1 MPAGR
6 PKALATLIA
15 ELLGVTPSCVRLW
28 RAEGA
33 PLENGS
39 ELVTW
44 LLGRGMWG
52 HSVLDNYPIGDPVF
66 CRRLERALDRCVELS
81 QTKNQRAAH
90 KKPSGDTTT
99 ADSSTLEEIP
109 SPGVGNEDCH
119 F

>member
-33 PLENGS
+33 PLENGPA
-39 ELVTW
+39 LLAW

-66 CRRLERALDRCVELS
+66 CRRLERALDRGVELS
-81 QTKNQRAAH
+81 QTKNRRVAH
-90 KKPSGDTTT
+90 KKPSGD
-99 ADSSTLEEIP
+99 A
-109 SPGVGNEDCH
+109 
-119 F
+119 

>member
-1 MPAGR
+1 METNHKIDMGRSSMPAGR

-33 PLENGS
+33 PLESGAA
-39 ELVTW
+39 LFAW

-52 HSVLDNYPIGDPVF
+52 HSVLDDYPIGDPVF
-66 CRRLERALDRCVELS
+66 CSRLERALNHCVELS

-90 KKPSGDTTT
+90 KKPSGDAST
-99 ADSSTLEEIP
+99 A
-109 SPGVGNEDCH
+109 V
-119 F
+119 